1 MRREKKD
8 YYEILG
14 VPRNATQEEI
24 RRAYK
29 KLVKEWHPD
38 RHPENRK
45 EAEQR
50 FKEIQ
55 EAYEILSDPQKRAMY
70 DRFGYVGEQPS
81 YQEGRTSG
89 SFFEDFLRDF
99 EDIFNRDI
107 FEVFFGEEPHRRER
121 KEYSHRGEDI
131 KYEIEVNLS
140 DLINGTEIPIEYER
154 YETCPRCGGTG
165 VEPDSGYINC
175 PKCGGTGRIRE
186 EKRSFFG
193 YFVSERTCDECGGTG
208 KIPRELCHECGG
220 SGRVLRRVRRTIKIP
235 PNVEDGTQLRIPGGG
250 NAGYYGGPYG
260 DLIVIVRLKPDNR
273 FRKSGKNLLYD
284 ITIDYLQAILG
295 TTVEIPLPEGGTTML
310 KIPAGTQPGTVFK
323 LKGKGLPDEYG
334 RRGDLLVN
342 VQVEIPKNLS
352 REERKVLED
361 LAKKRGIPIT

>member
-1 MRREKKD
+1 MKRERKD

-29 KLVKEWHPD
+29 RLVKEWHPD

-55 EAYEILSDPQKRAMY
+55 EAYEVLIDPQKRAMY
-70 DRFGYVGEQPS
+70 DRFGYVGEQPIRHGA
-81 YQEGRTSG
+81 ETGG
-89 SFFEDFLRDF
+89 GFFEDVFREF
-99 EDIFNRDI
+99 ENIFNRDI
-107 FEVFFGEEPHRRER
+107 FDVFFGEESRQRERREYAR
-121 KEYSHRGEDI
+121 KGEDI
-131 KYEIEVNLS
+131 HYTVEVSLS
-140 DLINGTEIPIEYER
+140 DLINGVEIPIEYER

-165 VEPDSGYINC
+165 VEPNSGYIDC
-175 PKCGGTGRIRE
+175 PRCGGTGRIRE
-186 EKRSFFG
+186 ERRSFFG

-208 KIPRELCHECGG
+208 KVPRDLCHECRG
-220 SGRVLRRVRRTIKIP
+220 SGRVLRKVRRTVKIP
-235 PNVEDGTQLRIPGGG
+235 PNVEDGARLRIPGGG

-260 DLIVIVRLKPDNR
+260 DLVITVRVRPDSR
-273 FRKSGKNLLYD
+273 FRKSGKDLVYD

-295 TTVEIPLPEGGTTML
+295 TTIEVPLPEGRTTML
-310 KIPAGTQPGTVFK
+310 KIPPGTQPETVFR
-323 LKGKGLPDEYG
+323 LKGKGLPSEYG

-342 VQVEIPKNLS
+342 VHVEIPKSLS
-352 REERKVLED
+352 REERKILED
-361 LAKKRGIPIT
+361 LAKKRGIPVV